1 MRKKLIIVMA
11 FLLLIAGLVSGC
23 TQDSNTGSE
32 HSEDINHIMGSWV
45 NVTFSVNAS
54 GVNQSF
60 MRIYNFTDNLF
71 NYSYFA
77 NIGSDRYY
85 SFADGTYEL
94 KDGNLIVANA
104 TVVPPKKA
112 TFKYSFSNN
121 YQILT
126 LTSES
131 GESLVYNKFHNP
143 S

>member
-1 MRKKLIIVMA
+1 MQKKLINVMA
-11 FLLLIAGLVSGC
+11 FLLLIAGLLSGC
-23 TQDSNTGSE
+23 TQDSDTGSE
-32 HSEDINHIMGSWV
+32 HSEDISHIMGSWANTTTLV
-45 NVTFSVNAS
+45 NSS
-54 GVNQSF
+54 GINESF
-60 MRIYNFTDNLF
+60 MRIYNFTDNIF

-77 NIGSDRYY
+77 VLGSSRYY

-94 KDGNLIVANA
+94 KNGNLIVANA

-131 GESLVYNKFHNP
+131 GESIVYKKFLNP